1 LGKTQGNVWKMA
13 KTKSKFSIDQ
23 IKIPALSR
31 KKEVSELLNDLQQ
44 NKVSLTKE
52 SVSDIQEQIL
62 LREQLHLQ
70 ILDEMDKIKLQLS
83 NVLLS
88 SSDIEE
94 QEKARIRQK
103 QVDIEQF
110 KIREKIDKW
119 KDIAIL
125 KKELRDRLKEFK
137 ETESKTQ
144 LMSELLEE

>member
-1 LGKTQGNVWKMA
+1 M
-13 KTKSKFSIDQ
+13 
-23 IKIPALSR
+23 
-31 KKEVSELLNDLQQ
+31 NDLQQ

-83 NVLLS
+83 NILLS
-88 SSDIEE
+88 NSEIEE

-103 QVDIEQF
+103 QVDLEQF
-110 KIREKIDKW
+110 KVREKIDKW

-144 LMSELLEE
+144 LMTELLED

>member
-1 LGKTQGNVWKMA
+1 MKN
-13 KTKSKFSIDQ
+13 TKSKFSIGN
-23 IKIPALSR
+23 IKIPALGKV
-31 KKEVSELLNDLQQ
+31 KKDVSQLLNDLQQ

-52 SVSDIQEQIL
+52 SVSDIQEQII

-83 NVLLS
+83 NILLS
-88 SSDIEE
+88 STDIEE

-103 QVDIEQF
+103 QVDLEQF
-110 KIREKIDKW
+110 KIKEKIDKW

-137 ETESKTQ
+137 ETESKTE
-144 LMSELLEE
+144 LLSELLEE

>member
-1 LGKTQGNVWKMA
+1 MA

-23 IKIPALSR
+23 IKIPSLSR

-62 LREQLHLQ
+62 LREQLHIQ
-70 ILDEMDKIKLQLS
+70 ILDELDKIKLQLS

>member
-1 LGKTQGNVWKMA
+1 MK

-31 KKEVSELLNDLQQ
+31 KKDISELLNDLQK

-70 ILDEMDKIKLQLS
+70 ILEEMDKIKLQLS
-83 NVLLS
+83 NILLS
-88 SSDIEE
+88 NSEIEE

-103 QVDIEQF
+103 QVDLEQF

-144 LMSELLEE
+144 LMSELLED

>member
-1 LGKTQGNVWKMA
+1 MKN
-13 KTKSKFSIDQ
+13 TKSKFSIDK
-23 IKIPALSR
+23 IKIPALGKV
-31 KKEVSELLNDLQQ
+31 KKDVSQLLNDLQQ

-52 SVSDIQEQIL
+52 SVSDIQEQII

-83 NVLLS
+83 NILLS
-88 SSDIEE
+88 STDIEE

-103 QVDIEQF
+103 QVDLEQF
-110 KIREKIDKW
+110 KIKEKIDKW

-137 ETESKTQ
+137 ETESKTE
-144 LMSELLEE
+144 LLSELLEE

>member
-1 LGKTQGNVWKMA
+1 MA

-23 IKIPALSR
+23 IKVPSLSR

-52 SVSDIQEQIL
+52 SVSDIQEQII

-83 NVLLS
+83 NMLLS

-110 KIREKIDKW
+110 KIKEKIDKW

-137 ETESKTQ
+137 ETESKTL

>member
-1 LGKTQGNVWKMA
+1 MA

-23 IKIPALSR
+23 IKIPSLSR

-83 NVLLS
+83 NILLS
-88 SSDIEE
+88 NSEIEE

-103 QVDIEQF
+103 QVDLEQF
-110 KIREKIDKW
+110 KVREKIDKW

-144 LMSELLEE
+144 LMTELLED

>member
-1 LGKTQGNVWKMA
+1 MA

-23 IKIPALSR
+23 IKIPSLSR

-83 NVLLS
+83 NILLS
-88 SSDIEE
+88 NSEIEE

-103 QVDIEQF
+103 QVDLDQF

-144 LMSELLEE
+144 LMTELLEE